1 MGIKCG
7 PVVHVILAK
16 APNSIPRRL
25 LVALALAA
33 IALSQGLAAQHP
45 LPSDRWEKDSPSV
58 LTRTPPLMQDYD
70 PAPALWRL
78 ADEDTTIFMMGTIH
92 MLPEGFRWRNAQLDT
107 IIAQADELVVE
118 SSDADA
124 PEMMAAVEGKVDNLL
139 RWRRPT
145 SLRLAPAARAKWR
158 RLVEAQGLSFDL
170 VDRMPLMVALMEF
183 GTGSPP
189 ERYSSYEHG
198 VETVLEREFASNGRP
213 VISIEDS
220 GRVMM
225 SLYRLDDDL
234 LIRDLEEDLMRWDG
248 RDANQ
253 FLGLGEP
260 LDDVGGWQLEHAW
273 ARGELQQVADPGV
286 KEGKASLAFRRV
298 LLTNRNRRWAEWL
311 DARLDQPG
319 TVLLAVG
326 AAHYEGAD
334 SLLAMLEKRGLVAE
348 RINAPV
354 DQAHGSS

>member
-1 MGIKCG
+1 
-7 PVVHVILAK
+7 
-16 APNSIPRRL
+16 
-25 LVALALAA
+25 
-33 IALSQGLAAQHP
+33 
-45 LPSDRWEKDSPSV
+45 EEDSPSV
-58 LTRTPPLMQDYD
+58 HPRTPPLVQDYD

-170 VDRMPLMVALMEF
+170 VDRMPLMVALMGF
-183 GTGSPP
+183 GTGSPA

-260 LDDVGGWQLEHAW
+260 LDDDGDWQLEHAW

-334 SLLAMLEKRGLVAE
+334 SLLAMLEERGLLAE

-354 DQAHGSS
+354 DQAHGSF